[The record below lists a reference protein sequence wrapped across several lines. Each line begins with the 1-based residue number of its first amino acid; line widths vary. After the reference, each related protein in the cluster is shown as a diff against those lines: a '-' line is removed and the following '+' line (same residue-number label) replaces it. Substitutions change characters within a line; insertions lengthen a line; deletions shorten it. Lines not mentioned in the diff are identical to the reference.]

1 MKRLTRKEIE
11 AGLEAMPIETLLLGA
26 VSAKTTKLTSK
37 QKAFAKEIALGETK
51 AGAYRKAYKSKAKPQ
66 VASNE
71 GQRLM
76 KNPAIAMQVEAIQ
89 VALEANQH
97 ITPASLRALAI
108 HKITEKAL
116 DPDVPPA
123 QQLRALELL
132 GKITE
137 VALFTERREI
147 VQTTNSQEMKDKLL
161 NSIRLAL
168 SSRDATDVTVDDA
181 DSLLAEI
188 TGVSRVVDDVSSH
201 ELADSDVVDE
211 VEEGNTEGM
220 ASLNGDSAD
229 LPTPIPQFSASLSEP
244 DLHSIPDIK
253 SPPKIKSGTHVPHTN
268 TLESDTCVSTS
279 VNPNK
284 DNGILTGGG
293 GIKNGE

>member
-11 AGLEAMPIETLLLGA
+11 AGLEAMPIDTLLLGA
-26 VSAKTTKLTSK
+26 TGAKTTKLTPK
-37 QKAFAKEIALGETK
+37 QRAFAKEVAMGNTK
-51 AGAYRKAYKSKAKPQ
+51 AGAYRKAYKSKGKAKTQ
-66 VASNE
+66 SDE
-71 GQRLM
+71 GQRLAN
-76 KNPAIAMQVEAIQ
+76 NPVIAQHILAIQ

-168 SSRDATDVTVDDA
+168 SSRDATDVEVDDA

-188 TGVSRVVDDVSSH
+188 TGVSRVMDDASSH
-201 ELADSDVVDE
+201 ELATDDVVDE
-211 VEEGNTEGM
+211 EQEQNTEGM
-220 ASLNGDSAD
+220 ASTNGDSPT
-229 LPTPIPQFSASLSEP
+229 LPTPDSQFSATLVVP
-244 DLHSIPDIK
+244 DLHSIPHIE
-253 SPPKIKSGTHVPHTN
+253 SPPKILTGTPVPVTKS
-268 TLESDTCVSTS
+268 LESDTCVSTS
-279 VNPNK
+279 ENPNK
-284 DNGILTGGG
+284 DKGSLTGGG
-293 GIKNGE
+293 GIKNEE

>member
-37 QKAFAKEIALGETK
+37 QKAFAKEVALGETK

-137 VALFTERREI
+137 IALFTERREI
-147 VQTTNSQEMKDKLL
+147 VQTSNSQEMKDKLL
-161 NSIRLAL
+161 NSIRLAI
-168 SSRDATDVTVDDA
+168 SSQGATDVEVDDA

-188 TGVSRVVDDVSSH
+188 TGVTSVMDDESSH

-211 VEEGNTEGM
+211 VQEENTDGVASTNGN
-220 ASLNGDSAD
+220 SAD
-229 LPTPIPQFSASLSEP
+229 LHTPDSQFSASVSEP

-253 SPPKIKSGTHVPHTN
+253 SPPKILTGTPVPVTSP
-268 TLESDTCVSTS
+268 LESDTCVSTN

-284 DNGILTGGG
+284 DNGLGGG
-293 GIKNGE
+293 GIKNG

>member
-147 VQTTNSQEMKDKLL
+147 VQITNSQEMKDKLL

-211 VEEGNTEGM
+211 VEEENTEGM
-220 ASLNGDSAD
+220 ASTNGDSPT
-229 LPTPIPQFSASLSEP
+229 LHTPIPQFSASLSEP

-268 TLESDTCVSTS
+268 PLESDTCVSTS

-284 DNGILTGGG
+284 DNGLGGG